1 MKILVPIKRV
11 ADPDNA
17 NKVKITSDGKGV
29 STEGLSWDVNPF
41 DIYAVEAAIRL
52 TEDAPNKERKGEVVV
67 MTLGPKETTIQLRRA
82 LAMGAERAIQ
92 IESDDENLDS
102 WVVARAIAKVYE
114 DEKPDLV
121 LLGKQEVD
129 GDSNQTAQILA
140 HMLGLPQATFAAKMS
155 TEPDADWVSVER
167 EVDGGISKAK
177 LTLPAVISVD
187 LRIIGTHAVQNGVTP
202 ADHEYPSE
210 NVRYT
215 PLPMINKAKK
225 KPLDEKTLGDIGIDT
240 ETRVSYLGFVA
251 PPQRK
256 AGIIVATVDDLMD
269 KLKNEARVL

>member
-11 ADPDNA
+11 SDPDNA
-17 NKVKITSDGKGV
+17 NKVKITPDGKGV
-29 STEGLSWDVNPF
+29 TTEGLSWDVNPF

-52 TEDAPNKERKGEVVV
+52 TENAPKKERLGEVVV
-67 MTLGPKETTIQLRRA
+67 MTLGPKETTIQLRRC

-92 IESDDENLDS
+92 VEAEDDALDS
-102 WVVARAIAKVYE
+102 WVVARAIAKLYE
-114 DEKPDLV
+114 EEKPDLV

-129 GDSNQTAQILA
+129 GESNQTGQILA
-140 HMLGLPQATFAAKMS
+140 HMLGLAQATFAATMK
-155 TEPDADWVSVER
+155 TEPDADWVELQR
-167 EVDGGISKAK
+167 EVDGGISRSKVK
-177 LTLPAVISVD
+177 LPAVITVD
-187 LRIIGTHAVQNGVTP
+187 LRIIGAHAVQNGTTP

-225 KPLDEKTLGDIGIDT
+225 KPLDEKTLSEMGVDT
-240 ETRVSYLGFVA
+240 ETRVEYLGFTS
-251 PPQRK
+251 PPERQ
-256 AGIIVATVDDLMD
+256 AGIKVETVEELMD

>member
-11 ADPDNA
+11 SDPDNA
-17 NKVKITSDGKGV
+17 NKVKITPDGKGV

-52 TEDAPNKERKGEVVV
+52 TENAPKKERLGEVVV
-67 MTLGPKETTIQLRRA
+67 MTLGPKDTTIQLRRC
-82 LAMGAERAIQ
+82 LAMGAERAILVEAQ
-92 IESDDENLDS
+92 DEDLDG

-114 DEKPDLV
+114 EEKPDLV

-129 GDSNQTAQILA
+129 GESNQTTQILS
-140 HMLGLPQATFAAKMS
+140 HMLGLPQATFAATMK
-155 TEPDADWVSVER
+155 TQPDAGWVEVQR
-167 EVDGGISKAK
+167 EVDGGISRAK
-177 LTLPAVISVD
+177 ITLPAVVSVD
-187 LRIIGTHAVQNGVTP
+187 LRIIGAHAVQNGVTP
-202 ADHEYPSE
+202 SDHEYPSE

-225 KPLDEKTLGDIGIDT
+225 KPLDEKSPGDLGVDT
-240 ETRVSYLGFVA
+240 ETRVEYLGFS
-251 PPQRK
+251 PPPERK
-256 AGIIVATVDDLMD
+256 AGITVETVEELMD

>member
-11 ADPDNA
+11 SDPDNA
-17 NKVKITSDGKGV
+17 NKVKITPDGKGV

-52 TEDAPNKERKGEVVV
+52 TEDGPKKERIGEVVV
-67 MTLGPKETTIQLRRA
+67 MTLGPKDTTIQLRRC
-82 LAMGAERAIQ
+82 LAMGAEKAIQ
-92 IESDDENLDS
+92 IETEDEALDS

-114 DEKPDLV
+114 EVKPDLL

-129 GDSNQTAQILA
+129 GESNQTGQILA
-140 HMLGLPQATFAAKMS
+140 HMLGLPQATFAAGLR
-155 TEPDADWVSVER
+155 TEKGAGWIEATR
-167 EVDGGISKAK
+167 EVDGGIAK
-177 LTLPAVISVD
+177 VRLQMPAMVTASD
-187 LRIIGTHAVQNGVTP
+187 RIIGAHAVQNGVTP
-202 ADHEYPSE
+202 AGFDYPSD

-225 KPLDEKTLGDIGIDT
+225 KPLEERTLASLGIDAG
-240 ETRVSYLGFVA
+240 TRVEYLGYTQ

-256 AGIIVATVDDLMD
+256 AGIKVETVDQLVE
-269 KLKNEARVL
+269 KLKNEARVI

>member
-11 ADPDNA
+11 SDPDNA
-17 NKVKITSDGKGV
+17 NKVKITPDGKGV

-52 TEDAPNKERKGEVVV
+52 TENAPKKERLGEVVV
-67 MTLGPKETTIQLRRA
+67 MTVGPKETTIQLRRC

-92 IESDDENLDS
+92 IEGQDEELDS
-102 WVVARAIAKVYE
+102 WVVARAIARVYE
-114 DEKPDLV
+114 EEKPDLV

-129 GDSNQTAQILA
+129 GESNQTGQILA
-140 HMLGLPQATFAAKMS
+140 HMLGLPQATFAATMK
-155 TEPDADWVSVER
+155 TEPDGDSVELSR
-167 EVDGGISKAK
+167 EVDGGILRSKVK
-177 LTLPAVISVD
+177 LPAVITVD
-187 LRIIGTHAVQNGVTP
+187 LRIIGAHAVQNGVTP
-202 ADHEYPSE
+202 GDHEYPSE

-225 KPLDEKTLGDIGIDT
+225 KPLDEKGLSDLGVDT
-240 ETRVSYLGFVA
+240 EARVEYLGFV
-251 PPQRK
+251 PPAERK
-256 AGIIVATVDDLMD
+256 AGIKVETVEELMD

>member
-11 ADPDNA
+11 SDPDNA
-17 NKVKITSDGKGV
+17 NKVKITPGGKGV

-52 TEDAPNKERKGEVVV
+52 TEDAVKKERLGEVVV
-67 MTLGPKETTIQLRRA
+67 MTLGPKDTSIQLRRC
-82 LAMGAERAIQ
+82 LAMGAERAILV
-92 IESDDENLDS
+92 EAEDEKLDS

-114 DEKPDLV
+114 QEKPDLV

-140 HMLGLPQATFAAKMS
+140 HILGLPQATFAAHLR
-155 TEPDADWVSVER
+155 TEPGAGWIGADR
-167 EVDGGISKAK
+167 EVDGGISRAK
-177 LTLPAVISVD
+177 LKLPAVVSVD
-187 LRIIGTHAVQNGVTP
+187 LRIIGSHAVQNGVSP
-202 ADHEYPSE
+202 ADFEYPSE

-225 KPLDEKTLGDIGIDT
+225 KPLDEKTLGSMGIDT
-240 ETRVSYLGFVA
+240 ETRVEYLGFVS
-251 PPQRK
+251 PPERK
-256 AGIIVATVDDLMD
+256 AGVKVETVDDLMN
-269 KLKNEARVL
+269 KLRNEARVL